1 MFKIKQ
7 MKTIQDVVE
16 STIRKTPFI
25 EEALN
30 EKLINVSSLARVILP
45 EVSKSLKKE
54 VKIGAVMMAIN
65 RLSPASELRIRRNIK
80 KLALDLGDV
89 IVRSDLCDFT
99 FKNTPSLLKEIA
111 KILSKSAD
119 SNDYFLTISQGIFE
133 TNIVTSKNLQPFV
146 EAIFE
151 KETVIHN
158 VTNLASITIKL
169 PKENLEQSGV
179 YYFILKQFAWANIAV
194 QEVISTT
201 HEMTIV
207 VKEEDVNETFSILM
221 DLKLN

>member
-1 MFKIKQ
+1 
-7 MKTIQDVVE
+7 MKTIQEAVE
-16 STIRKTPFI
+16 ITIRKTPFI

-30 EKLINVSSLARVILP
+30 EKLINVSSLAREILP
-45 EVSKSLKKE
+45 EVSKLLKKE
-54 VKIGAVMMAIN
+54 IKVGAVMMAIN
-65 RLSPASELRIRRNIK
+65 RLSPINELRIRKNIK

-99 FKNTPSLLKEIA
+99 FKNTPSLLREIA

-119 SNDYFLTISQGIFE
+119 SNDYFLTVSQGIFE

-146 EAIFE
+146 EDIFKSE
-151 KETVIHN
+151 ILINN
-158 VTNLASITIKL
+158 VNDLASITIKL
-169 PKENLEQSGV
+169 PKDNLEQSGV

-207 VKEEDVNETFSILM
+207 VKEKDVNETFAILM